1 MRRGKPAAE
10 EAAAERDCGPAGT
23 LYQTPMVSSEL
34 LLDLINVFNGT
45 VIAGLITHHWRFSGR
60 DRIIGH
66 WMLAAWLM
74 IAADAVFALK
84 SGLPGVIV
92 AVLPT
97 MLVTSGECVLLAG
110 ARRTRG
116 LDPRL
121 RQVGAFAAVHL
132 VAIAGLG
139 LAGVDARWRMV
150 ADGAMECCLSALS
163 FAALRHP
170 GAGGP
175 NRFRLPAAVFAIH
188 AILHTARL
196 TTNTYLA
203 VKGQASTPEWIHIYD
218 ELEDSFFVIILFVS
232 LLTAHLRQ
240 RNDELQ
246 QAIAEVKE
254 LSGLLPICA
263 WCRQVRDDTGYWRKI
278 EEYFQTKGRIRF
290 THCICEACAER
301 EFPREAKRVK

>member
-1 MRRGKPAAE
+1 MASP
-10 EAAAERDCGPAGT
+10 
-23 LYQTPMVSSEL
+23 EL
-34 LLDLINVFNGT
+34 LLDLVNVFNG
-45 VIAGLITHHWRFSGR
+45 VAIAGLTTHHWRSSSR

-84 SGLPGVIV
+84 SGIPGRVV
-92 AVLPT
+92 AFLPT
-97 MLVTSGECVLLAG
+97 MLVTCAECILLIG
-110 ARRTRG
+110 ARRTTG
-116 LDPRL
+116 LDPRMW
-121 RQVGAFAAVHL
+121 QVATIAAGHL

-139 LAGVDARWRMV
+139 LAGVDPRWRMV
-150 ADGAMECCLSALS
+150 ADGTVECCLSTLS

-170 GAGGP
+170 GAGGAT
-175 NRFRLPAAVFAIH
+175 RFRLPAAVFAIH
-188 AILHTARL
+188 ASLHAARL
-196 TTNTYLA
+196 ATNAYLA
-203 VKGQASTPEWIHIYD
+203 VSGKSSAPSWIYVYD
-218 ELEDSFFVIILFVS
+218 ELEDSFFLIVLFVS

-246 QAIAEVKE
+246 QALSEVKE

-278 EEYFQTKGRIRF
+278 EEYFQTKGRVRF

>member
-1 MRRGKPAAE
+1 MASP
-10 EAAAERDCGPAGT
+10 
-23 LYQTPMVSSEL
+23 EL
-34 LLDLINVFNGT
+34 LLDLVNVFNGT
-45 VIAGLITHHWRFSGR
+45 VIAGLITHHWRLSGR

-170 GAGGP
+170 GAGGAT
-175 NRFRLPAAVFAIH
+175 RFRVPAAVFAIH
-188 AILHTARL
+188 ASLHAARL

-254 LSGLLPICA
+254 LSGLLPICS
-263 WCRQVRDDTGYWRKI
+263 WCRKVRDDSGYWQKI
-278 EEYFQTKGRIRF
+278 EEYFGKTSQIRF
-290 THCICEACAER
+290 THGICDPCR
-301 EFPREAKRVK
+301 EKNFGPVATRVK